1 MKHFGYESYSR
12 WFVRI
17 FFCKFYSKFKCA
29 VFKRCVMWTVIENTQ
44 IWITQIHLTV
54 KFAVALKKNPF
65 TAWCFL
71 RMLLSLSLFLYVKF
85 GRKTPW
91 LGFRKIPQGV
101 FPTERFDR
109 TVSKLSKWS
118 ISMLSWLDLDL
129 QGTCVAPEVILQH
142 FQVRPLQY
150 IMCRG
155 IIFAWESRG
164 PSSYLGANWALQ
176 LVTKIC
182 WEKIHVKMEY
192 RVNTNFIADF
202 AVFCGMYEGLFYWNE
217 TALWR
222 AESVTRF
229 EPDTSWFGSKDI
241 PLHKRVWPKSA
252 EE

>member
-17 FFCKFYSKFKCA
+17 FFCKLYSKFKCA

-109 TVSKLSKWS
+109 MISKLSKWS
-118 ISMLSWLDLDL
+118 ISYAFLTRS
-129 QGTCVAPEVILQH
+129 GSTG
-142 FQVRPLQY
+142 Y
-150 IMCRG
+150 MCSARG
-155 IIFAWESRG
+155 D
-164 PSSYLGANWALQ
+164 SSTLLGQTL
-176 LVTKIC
+176 T
-182 WEKIHVKMEY
+182 IHYVHWY
-192 RVNTNFIADF
+192 HLRLRI
-202 AVFCGMYEGLFYWNE
+202 
-217 TALWR
+217 
-222 AESVTRF
+222 
-229 EPDTSWFGSKDI
+229 
-241 PLHKRVWPKSA
+241 
-252 EE
+252 